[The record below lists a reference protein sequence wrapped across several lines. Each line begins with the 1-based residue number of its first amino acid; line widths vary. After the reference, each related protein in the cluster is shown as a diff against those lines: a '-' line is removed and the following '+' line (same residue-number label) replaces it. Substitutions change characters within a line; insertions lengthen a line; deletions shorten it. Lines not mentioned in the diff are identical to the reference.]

1 METDV
6 FELFLSLPFFSFF
19 YCCCCGSWC
28 SCSWKT
34 RWIESLGGGCILLR
48 ARPYFWLV
56 IWSCLHHR
64 KTRLTGPKCVLW
76 APRFVY
82 SYNGVM
88 CLCFLILWNA
98 LCSHSLTRSEWRR
111 VLVVAQ
117 VWKVWPL
124 TTGGNNEKSSVFFF
138 FCAPSFTRVI
148 FDFRQRKI
156 KSERHTPATVAFQ
169 AASVSQHE
177 KTKTA
182 RQTAREKSE
191 AFCHSKHPPSP
202 NNAVALPLQYIRNQ
216 LFMERSRELFNL
228 FLLSN

>member
-1 METDV
+1 MLCALTHSLAQNGDAS
-6 FELFLSLPFFSFF
+6 LLS
-19 YCCCCGSWC
+19 
-28 SCSWKT
+28 
-34 RWIESLGGGCILLR
+34 
-48 ARPYFWLV
+48 
-56 IWSCLHHR
+56 
-64 KTRLTGPKCVLW
+64 PKCEKFGLSQQAEIMKKVL
-76 APRFVY
+76 
-82 SYNGVM
+82 S
-88 CLCFLILWNA
+88 
-98 LCSHSLTRSEWRR
+98 
-111 VLVVAQ
+111 
-117 VWKVWPL
+117 
-124 TTGGNNEKSSVFFF
+124 FFF